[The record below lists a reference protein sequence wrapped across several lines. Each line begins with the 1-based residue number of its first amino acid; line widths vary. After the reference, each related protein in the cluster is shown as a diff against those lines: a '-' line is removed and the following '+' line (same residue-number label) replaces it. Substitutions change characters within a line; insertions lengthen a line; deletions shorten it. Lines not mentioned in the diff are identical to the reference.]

1 MATFTRRS
9 FYRRWKM
16 RKVYLDVKMRLVI
29 LTDEDVKIQD
39 VIEKLDC
46 VLEDRTGKANVTD
59 WEIEDF
65 EITNSK

>member
-1 MATFTRRS
+1 
-9 FYRRWKM
+9 M